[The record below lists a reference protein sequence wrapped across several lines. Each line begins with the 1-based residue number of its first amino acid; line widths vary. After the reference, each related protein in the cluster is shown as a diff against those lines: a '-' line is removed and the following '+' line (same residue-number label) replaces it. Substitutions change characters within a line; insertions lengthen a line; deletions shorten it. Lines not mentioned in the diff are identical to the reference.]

1 MKHLGD
7 ITKINWFEVEPVDVV
22 TGGSPCQ
29 DLSVAG
35 KRAGLAGER
44 SGLFME
50 QIRCVKEL
58 RQADVQRGRTGEF
71 IRPRYM
77 VWENVPGAFS
87 SGTPKGADFAAV
99 IEEIIKVAE
108 PNADLHVRVPDR
120 GWPKSGCYYAED
132 GSWSIAYRV
141 HDAQYWG
148 VPQRRKRIALL
159 ADFGGLSAA
168 DILFDPK
175 LRREAGGGDQDETFG
190 NSGETHGQEV
200 RFESKSMSGDFEQS
214 GTERKEAAG
223 AAVQSFGCEDAI
235 GIDHVMI
242 SGGTTYQGRGWYE
255 NVSGCLK
262 TQPHGVCAGFSAGQG
277 AKAAGIGWQEE
288 CSPSLKAAASGTNMT
303 PAVYDA
309 RGNGNGEIVCTITG
323 DYQNRVTD
331 YSGLCVGNGPS
342 VMVQQSFGLY
352 KESEVGSACKQR
364 DHKDATDLVVSVDCR
379 NGYENDELSGTIQ
392 AKENGGQSLNY
403 INHVRCANTVRR
415 LTTLECERLQGYP
428 DGWTNIGEWV
438 DSKGKKHKEAD
449 SPRYK
454 ALGNSIALPFWKWLL
469 KRISAQYE
477 RDATLGSLFDGIGGF
492 PYCWERVNGKGTA
505 RWASEIEEFPV
516 AVTKLRFGEE

>member
-71 IRPRYM
+71 IRPRFM

-87 SGTPKGADFAAV
+87 SGKPKGADFAAV

-108 PNADLHVRVPDR
+108 PGAVVHVCVPDR

-168 DILFDPK
+168 EILFDPK
-175 LRREAGGGDQDETFG
+175 LRRKARGGEQDAVVGDSGAG
-190 NSGETHGQEV
+190 SGREV
-200 RFESKSMSGDFEQS
+200 QTERKGLSGHFEQS
-214 GTERKEAAG
+214 GTEREEAAG
-223 AAVQSFGCEDAI
+223 AAGSRFSGNNSGGCGSKCNSGEVQSGGVGVNCRSMT
-235 GIDHVMI
+235 IDGDVVSTITTEGRMA
-242 SGGTTYQGRGWYE
+242 GGS
-255 NVSGCLK
+255 NPLV
-262 TQPHGVCAGFSAGQG
+262 AAFSAGQG
-277 AKAAGIGWQEE
+277 EKAGGIGWKEE

-303 PAVYDA
+303 P
-309 RGNGNGEIVCTITG
+309 T
-323 DYQNRVTD
+323 
-331 YSGLCVGNGPS
+331 
-342 VMVQQSFGLY
+342 VMVQQAFGLY
-352 KESEVGSACKQR
+352 KESEVGPACKQR

-379 NGYENDELSGTIQ
+379 NGYENNELSGTIQ

-403 INHVRCANTVRR
+403 INTVRCANTVRR
-415 LTTLECERLQGYP
+415 LTPLECERLQGYP
-428 DGWTNIGEWV
+428 DGWTDIGEWV

-449 SPRYK
+449 YPRYK

-492 PYCWERVNGKGTA
+492 PYCWERVNGKGSA
-505 RWASEIEEFPV
+505 RWASEIEEFPM
-516 AVTKLRFGEE
+516 AVTKLRFGEG

>member
-87 SGTPKGADFAAV
+87 SGNPKGADFAAV

-175 LRREAGGGDQDETFG
+175 LRREARGRDQDAAIG
-190 NSGETHGQEV
+190 DSGA
-200 RFESKSMSGDFEQS
+200 ESGRKVQTERKGLSGHFEQS
-214 GTERKEAAG
+214 RAEREEAAG
-223 AAVQSFGCEDAI
+223 AAG
-235 GIDHVMI
+235 
-242 SGGTTYQGRGWYE
+242 SGVGGRGEVGLDLY
-255 NVSGCLK
+255 NL
-262 TQPHGVCAGFSAGQG
+262 GVTGDVAAGLTTETGQG
-277 AKAAGIGWQEE
+277 PANTGPTVLCYGMDNERRRGVDEFIEKT
-288 CSPSLKAAASGTNMT
+288 PSLTSRMGTGGNNVPCVSVNKEVMT
-303 PAVYDA
+303 MQAF
-309 RGNGNGEIVCTITG
+309 GN
-323 DYQNRVTD
+323 
-331 YSGLCVGNGPS
+331 
-342 VMVQQSFGLY
+342 Y
-352 KESEVGSACKQR
+352 KQSEVASACKQR
-364 DHKDATDLVVSVDCR
+364 DYKDATDLVVSVDCR
-379 NGYENDELSGTIQ
+379 NGYENNELSGTIQ

-403 INHVRCANTVRR
+403 INPVRCANTVRR
-415 LTTLECERLQGYP
+415 LTPLECERLQGYP
-428 DGWTNIGEWV
+428 DGWTDIGEWV

-449 SPRYK
+449 SHRYK

-492 PYCWERVNGKGTA
+492 PYCWERVNGKGSA
-505 RWASEIEEFPV
+505 RWASEIEEFPM
-516 AVTKLRFGEE
+516 AVTKLRFGED

>member
-190 NSGETHGQEV
+190 NSGETPGQEV
-200 RFESKSMSGDFEQS
+200 RFESKSMSGDFEPS
-214 GTERKEAAG
+214 GKEGEETAG
-223 AAVQSFGCEDAI
+223 EALRCACSAEPLVYNGENITSPLNKTDVKPGDPC
-235 GIDHVMI
+235 HTL
-242 SGGTTYQGRGWYE
+242 GTDTRNYVVG
-255 NVSGCLK
+255 
-262 TQPHGVCAGFSAGQG
+262 AFSAGQG

-303 PAVYDA
+303 PA
-309 RGNGNGEIVCTITG
+309 ILQT
-323 DYQNRVTD
+323 YQNVTGPLMANSKPGSYCGQD
-331 YSGLCVGNGPS
+331 AYSDMLIAHTLKAKANCD
-342 VMVQQSFGLY
+342 FRAD
-352 KESEVGSACKQR
+352 SETYICQ
-364 DHKDATDLVVSVDCR
+364 SVDCR
-379 NGYENDELSGTIQ
+379 NGYENTELSGTIQ

-403 INHVRCANTVRR
+403 INPVRCAYTVRR
-415 LTTLECERLQGYP
+415 LTPIECERLQGYP
-428 DGWTNIGEWV
+428 DGWTDIGEWV
-438 DSKGKKHKEAD
+438 DSKGKRHKEAD

>member
-7 ITKINWFEVEPVDVV
+7 ITKINWFNVEPVDVV

-58 RQADVQRGRTGEF
+58 RQADVQRGRTGEL

-87 SGTPKGADFAAV
+87 SGNPKGADFAAV

-108 PNADLHVRVPDR
+108 PNAAVSVRVPDR
-120 GWPKSGCYYAED
+120 GWNKSGCYYAED
-132 GSWSIAYRV
+132 GSWSIAYRL

-159 ADFGGLSAA
+159 ADFGGLNAA
-168 DILFDPK
+168 EILFDPK
-175 LRREAGGGDQDETFG
+175 LRRETGGRDQ
-190 NSGETHGQEV
+190 NEV
-200 RFESKSMSGDFEQS
+200 VGDFGAGSGREVQTEHKGLPRNFEPC
-214 GTERKEAAG
+214 GTERQRTAETI
-223 AAVQSFGCEDAI
+223 EDGI
-235 GIDHVMI
+235 GGNH
-242 SGGTTYQGRGWYE
+242 SGGNQV
-255 NVSGCLK
+255 N
-262 TQPHGVCAGFSAGQG
+262 
-277 AKAAGIGWQEE
+277 
-288 CSPSLKAAASGTNMT
+288 
-303 PAVYDA
+303 AVVTMQA
-309 RGNGNGEIVCTITG
+309 FGN
-323 DYQNRVTD
+323 
-331 YSGLCVGNGPS
+331 
-342 VMVQQSFGLY
+342 Y
-352 KESEVGSACKQR
+352 KQSEVASACKQR
-364 DHKDATDLVVSVDCR
+364 DYKDATDLVVMGIDAYNHVITGDIAAMLNATSCETATRSGPAVMSVDCR
-379 NGYENDELSGTIQ
+379 NGYENNNLSGTIQ

-403 INHVRCANTVRR
+403 INPVRCANTVRR
-415 LTTLECERLQGYP
+415 LTPLECERLQGYP
-428 DGWTNIGEWV
+428 DGWTDIGEWV

-454 ALGNSIALPFWKWLL
+454 ALGNSIALPFWQWLL

-492 PYCWERVNGKGTA
+492 PYCWERVNGKGSA
-505 RWASEIEEFPV
+505 RWASEIEEFPM

>member
-108 PNADLHVRVPDR
+108 PNADLRVRVPDR

-159 ADFGGLSAA
+159 ADFGELSAA
-168 DILFDPK
+168 EILFDPK

-190 NSGETHGQEV
+190 NSGETPGQEV

-214 GTERKEAAG
+214 GEAGKEAAG
-223 AAVQSFGCEDAI
+223 ASVQ
-235 GIDHVMI
+235 
-242 SGGTTYQGRGWYE
+242 
-255 NVSGCLK
+255 
-262 TQPHGVCAGFSAGQG
+262 CAGRAEPVVYNGENITSTLNKTDVRMGDPCHTLGTDTRNYVVGAFSAGQG
-277 AKAAGIGWQEE
+277 EKAGGIGWKEE
-288 CSPSLKAAASGTNMT
+288 CSPSLRAAASGTNMT
-303 PAVYDA
+303 P
-309 RGNGNGEIVCTITG
+309 T
-323 DYQNRVTD
+323 
-331 YSGLCVGNGPS
+331 

-379 NGYENDELSGTIQ
+379 NGYENNELSGTIQ

-403 INHVRCANTVRR
+403 INPVRCANTVRR
-415 LTTLECERLQGYP
+415 LTPLECERLQGYP
-428 DGWTNIGEWV
+428 DGWTDIGEWV